1 MAIFLASTKSIS
13 RGSGQSAVASASY
26 RAGEKLEDERYGKT
40 HDYSKRSGVM
50 SADIILPSALAD
62 AGVTI
67 DRSDLWNKAE
77 SAEKRKDARVAR
89 EWLVNLPHELS
100 EQDRKDIAHR
110 FAQELADRYD
120 TIADCAIHKP
130 TQREIERGADPRNFH
145 AHIMFTTRKAVIGN
159 NNEIVLTDKADI
171 ELSDTKRRQLGFEI
185 ERVNEEL
192 GEIRQLWEKITN
204 EKLAEHKH
212 DLIDCRSYAD
222 QGKDIEPQLK
232 MGSVATKLERD
243 AYEKAKQE
251 ALDNE
256 QEFTGIAPVT
266 IRGEINAMIAERNS
280 LVLEASNKIIFERE
294 NSERINRTQRI
305 VDENTDRASNT
316 ESIIDRISRTL
327 GESTGRVKDT
337 ESIIERTQRV
347 IDANADRVRDAKSAN
362 EWAAERCK
370 NLPKAT
376 NGAIKAIER
385 TLQRIDENAV
395 RSKNTV
401 SAINGTSEI
410 NDNRKQRAEQASSWI
425 DHNSKRAANSKSEA
439 SRVNNSIAERAKP
452 APSPF
457 DDEYER
463 AFHERK
469 RQIDQ
474 KTRDAARYAS
484 EAEQNTRRIKADT
497 LDKKKV
503 LAYRLLTR
511 NHDSKR
517 LRKGR
522 NDKSEHYPEKFDY
535 RQIAILNEFAHSLG
549 IHTIEKEYLEKHE
562 LVVDMLSLE
571 VMQNNLAAINIL
583 VDNQKERSHHQTVTA
598 DFYDFIDKVDKQ
610 RAEQVEQYQ
619 TRLGRNDTSRVTAT
633 IMTAQ
638 PYLVALTKYANNSE
652 KTDENRALAE
662 QHINRTIRLTVKQ
675 YEVAYKGLDTLMN
688 HDSVQKHV
696 RELGDSLGR
705 FTTDYAEKIS
715 GDDLR
720 SINNGL
726 KVLDREIDTSNVN
739 DNRDNPS
746 LGF

>member
-120 TIADCAIHKP
+120 TIADCAIHRP

-145 AHIMFTTRKAVIGN
+145 AHIMFTTRKAEIGN
-159 NNEIVLTDKADI
+159 DNEIILTDKADI

-192 GEIRQLWEKITN
+192 GEIRQLWEQIAN

-266 IRGEINAMIAERNS
+266 IRGEINAMIAERNN
-280 LVLEASNKIIFERE
+280 LVLEASNKIERE

-305 VDENTDRASNT
+305 VDENTDRARNT
-316 ESIIDRISRTL
+316 ESIIDRVGRTL
-327 GESTGRVKDT
+327 GKSTDRIRDT
-337 ESIIERTQRV
+337 KSVIDGTQRV
-347 IDANADRVRDAKSAN
+347 V
-362 EWAAERCK
+362 
-370 NLPKAT
+370 
-376 NGAIKAIER
+376 
-385 TLQRIDENAV
+385 DENAV
-395 RSKNTV
+395 RTTKTTEAI
-401 SAINGTSEI
+401 SASTQRTARYTKSDGWENSNCEQLSNGTSDETSRIEGAIRATEENKHRIKDAKSIIDSLNREI
-410 NDNRKQRAEQASSWI
+410 T
-425 DHNSKRAANSKSEA
+425 
-439 SRVNNSIAERAKP
+439 ERANP

-457 DDEYER
+457 DNEYER

-511 NHDSKR
+511 NHDSKK

-522 NDKSEHYPEKFDY
+522 NEKSEHYPEKFDY

-562 LVVDMLSLE
+562 LVVDMLSFE

-598 DFYDFIDKVDKQ
+598 DFYDFIAKLDKQ
-610 RAEQVEQYQ
+610 RAEQVQQHQ

-633 IMTAQ
+633 IITAQ
-638 PYLVALTKYANNSE
+638 PYLAALTKYANNSE
-652 KTDENRALAE
+652 KTDESRALAE
-662 QHINRTIRLTVKQ
+662 QHINQTIRLTAKQ

-705 FTTDYAEKIS
+705 FTTDYAEKLS
-715 GDDLR
+715 GDNLR
-720 SINNGL
+720 SINNDL
-726 KVLDREIDTSNVN
+726 KVIDREIDTSNVN

>member
-67 DRSDLWNKAE
+67 DRSKLWNKAE

-110 FAQELADRYD
+110 FAQTLADRYD
-120 TIADCAIHKP
+120 TIADCAIHRP
-130 TQREIERGADPRNFH
+130 TQREIDRGADPRNFH

-171 ELSDTKRRQLGFEI
+171 ELSDTKRRQLGFDI

-192 GEIRQLWEKITN
+192 GEIRQLWEQIAN

-266 IRGEINAMIAERNS
+266 IRGEINAMIAERNN
-280 LVLEASNKIIFERE
+280 LVLEASNKIERE

-305 VDENTDRASNT
+305 VDENTDRARNT
-316 ESIIDRISRTL
+316 ESIIDRVGRTL
-327 GESTGRVKDT
+327 GESTDRIRDT
-337 ESIIERTQRV
+337 KSVIDGTQRV
-347 IDANADRVRDAKSAN
+347 V
-362 EWAAERCK
+362 
-370 NLPKAT
+370 
-376 NGAIKAIER
+376 
-385 TLQRIDENAV
+385 DENAV
-395 RSKNTV
+395 RTTKTTEAI
-401 SAINGTSEI
+401 SASTQRTARYAKADGWENSNCEQLSNGTSDETSRIEGAIRATEENKHRIKDAKSIIDSLNREI
-410 NDNRKQRAEQASSWI
+410 T
-425 DHNSKRAANSKSEA
+425 
-439 SRVNNSIAERAKP
+439 ERANP
-452 APSPF
+452 APNPF
-457 DDEYER
+457 DNEYER

-469 RQIDQ
+469 RRIDQ

-535 RQIAILNEFAHSLG
+535 RQIVILNEFAHSLG

-562 LVVDMLSLE
+562 LIVDMLSFE

-598 DFYDFIDKVDKQ
+598 DFYDFIAKLDKQ
-610 RAEQVEQYQ
+610 RAEQVQQHQ

-652 KTDENRALAE
+652 KTDESRALAE
-662 QHINRTIRLTVKQ
+662 QHINRTIRLTAKQ

-696 RELGDSLGR
+696 KELGDSLGR
-705 FTTDYAEKIS
+705 FTTDYAEKLS